1 MKLKIIVKKQ
11 NQKAIKKKHEK
22 EIVNNN
28 LYKFYE
34 GKETVLNGFRS
45 GIFLTKSQ
53 GSGLLNIVH
62 SKLKILTPKQI
73 LQRLPI
79 ALAQV
84 NVYEF

>member
-1 MKLKIIVKKQ
+1 MKKQ
-11 NQKAIKKKHEK
+11 NQKAIKKHEK

-45 GIFLTKSQ
+45 RIFLTKSQ
-53 GSGLLNIVH
+53 GSALLNIDH

-84 NVYEF
+84 NIYEFW